1 MISMEG
7 FSFWELKHEGKLDLF
22 GLLESLAYRYRV
34 RGMGLWNAFFPG
46 QAQRQEVPEE
56 YIQKIRN
63 TANALGLEICTA
75 TIVAY
80 AAMIR
85 RNRRRIGSTPCT
97 CCVLA

>member
-56 YIQKIRN
+56 YSKKEK
-63 TANALGLEICTA
+63 AE
-75 TIVAY
+75 
-80 AAMIR
+80 
-85 RNRRRIGSTPCT
+85 GSRKKAQPRQ
-97 CCVLA
+97 LSLFDFLPQGE